1 MRRINETEKINIVSL
16 VKFIILILILQGC
29 KSPISEDDNKLKIN
43 EANKK
48 EKQEVDLTF
57 IFNHSE
63 YTLMVSPDIQLYEEN
78 QGIPIEVIGDSVMF
92 KNQMSLIRRKY
103 KKSKK
108 ELLLEFIDYREK
120 NVYQFF
126 DSLMSKD
133 SVLVLS
139 LDPNLPFSNVY
150 TDSINCI
157 SYTNNILSSGVVK
170 KN

>member
-1 MRRINETEKINIVSL
+1 MRKTMA
-16 VKFIILILILQGC
+16 LILLLVGC
-29 KSPISEDDNKLKIN
+29 TSSSIEDNNELKIN
-43 EANKK
+43 EVNKK
-48 EKQEVDLTF
+48 EKPEVDLTF

-120 NVYQFF
+120 NVYQFI
-126 DSLMSKD
+126 DSLMSTD

-139 LDPNLPFSNVY
+139 LLDPNLPFSNVY

-170 KN
+170 KMDR

>member
-1 MRRINETEKINIVSL
+1 MA
-16 VKFIILILILQGC
+16 LILLLVGC
-29 KSPISEDDNKLKIN
+29 TSSSTEDNNELKIN
-43 EANKK
+43 EVNKK
-48 EKQEVDLTF
+48 EKPEVDLTF

-63 YTLMVSPDIQLYEEN
+63 YTLMISPDIQLYEEN
-78 QGIPIEVIGDSVMF
+78 QDIPIEVIGDSVMF

-120 NVYQFF
+120 NVYQFI
-126 DSLMSKD
+126 DSLMSTD

-139 LDPNLPFSNVY
+139 LLDPNLPFSNVY

-170 KN
+170 KVDR